1 MRKLRL
7 LFLLLVLFL
16 TGCTLFILE
25 EDTDAY
31 KALSK
36 QFFDYQTNDISDIKN
51 FQTFINTVTLDT
63 SIASVKVEV
72 TLYSGLGLL
81 LETRYGS
88 GVIFHVSQTEY
99 HVMTDYKLTQKE
111 ATQFITID
119 IHDYLGN
126 TYTATLKHQDETL
139 GLSGV
144 SFPKGSSTLKAL
156 SIASQVTFVG
166 EPIMLIG
173 YQGRIINGLTMGLL
187 ESYILDE
194 QEVLIG
200 FKTNIPSDDFGNGAV
215 LIDMTHQ
222 MIGIQYLYS
231 EGMLYAISYN
241 QLQSFYEIYKNL
253 S

>member
-7 LFLLLVLFL
+7 LSLLFILML

-31 KALSK
+31 RALSE

-51 FQTFINTVTLDT
+51 FQAFINTVTLET

-72 TLYSGLGLL
+72 TVYSGLGLL

-88 GVIFHVSQTEY
+88 GVIFHVTQTEY
-99 HVMTDYKLTQKE
+99 HVMTDIKLTQKE
-111 ATQFITID
+111 ATQFISID

-126 TYTATLKHQDETL
+126 IYTGTLKYQDESL

-144 SFPKGSSTLKAL
+144 RFTKGSATLKAL
-156 SIASQVTFVG
+156 SIAKQPTFEG

-173 YQGRIINGLTMGLL
+173 YQRKIINALTMGLL
-187 ESYILDE
+187 HSYLYNE
-194 QEVLIG
+194 TEELIG

-231 EGMLYAISYN
+231 DGFLYAISYS
-241 QLQSFYEIYKNL
+241 QLQTFYETYKN
-253 S
+253 